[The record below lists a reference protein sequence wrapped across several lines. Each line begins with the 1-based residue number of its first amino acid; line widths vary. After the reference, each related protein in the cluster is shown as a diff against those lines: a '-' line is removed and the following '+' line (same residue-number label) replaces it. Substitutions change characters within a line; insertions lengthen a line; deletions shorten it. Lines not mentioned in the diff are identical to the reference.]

1 MELEEINS
9 LDGFKRIHLIGIGG
23 ISMSAI
29 AETLKLWGYTVTGS
43 DLKESSLTD
52 KLIQDGIDVAIGHSE
67 ENAKKADL
75 IIYNA
80 AIPEDDPEMVVA
92 KINNIP
98 TIGRGKFVGFL
109 TRSYAQAICVSGT
122 HGKTTTTSM
131 ISCCLLEA
139 NLDPSI
145 EVGAVL
151 KEIGGNYRIGKSE
164 YFVLES
170 CEYKGNFLNF
180 NPNSAVILNIDNDH
194 LDYYKTFENVVKAFN
209 TFAGIVDSN
218 GVLVTN
224 ADDENCLN
232 LKNYTNAKFVT
243 YGIRNKNADFT
254 AENIVFDDN
263 GFAEFDCLKNG
274 EKYLHVK
281 LSIAGEHNVSNAMAC
296 IGICDFY
303 NVDKNAICEALK
315 KFTGASRRLEYK
327 GSFSP
332 VATTIGRHTEPV
344 SVFDD
349 YAHHPTEIEATA
361 QAVKNK
367 KYNESWVIFQP
378 HTYSRT
384 KEHLVDFAKAL
395 NNFDNIILTDI
406 YAAREIDTGEISS
419 NDIVREL
426 EKLGK
431 KAICISNF
439 NEIVKYVHE
448 NSKTKDIVI
457 TLGAGNVTD
466 IGPMLVK

>member
-1 MELEEINS
+1 MKKML
-9 LDGFKRIHLIGIGG
+9 G
-23 ISMSAI
+23 
-29 AETLKLWGYTVTGS
+29 
-43 DLKESSLTD
+43 
-52 KLIQDGIDVAIGHSE
+52 
-67 ENAKKADL
+67 KADL

-80 AIPEDDPEMVVA
+80 AISEDDPEMVCS

-109 TRSYAQAICVSGT
+109 TKKYKEAICVSGT

-131 ISCCLLEA
+131 ISCCFVEA
-139 NLDPSI
+139 KLDPSI

-151 KEIGGNYRIGKSE
+151 KEINGNYRIGKSE
-164 YFVLES
+164 YFILES

-209 TFAGIVDSN
+209 TFAGLIDEK

-232 LKNYTNAKFVT
+232 LNAHTKAKFVT
-243 YGIRNKNADFT
+243 YGIKNKNADFT
-254 AENIVFDDN
+254 AENISYDDN
-263 GFAEFDCLKNG
+263 GFAEFDCYKNN
-274 EKYLHVK
+274 ENYIHIK
-281 LSIAGEHNVSNAMAC
+281 LSVSGNHNILNAMAC

-303 NVDKNAICEALK
+303 NVDKEAIKRALK
-315 KFTGASRRLEYK
+315 EFTGAARRLEYK
-327 GSFSP
+327 GKFND
-332 VATTIGRHTEPV
+332 I

-349 YAHHPTEIEATA
+349 YAHHPTEIKATSNA
-361 QAVKNK
+361 IKNK
-367 KYNESWVIFQP
+367 KYNESWVIFQS

-384 KEHLVDFAKAL
+384 KAHLTAFAEAL
-395 NNFDNIILTDI
+395 SGFDNIILTDI
-406 YAAREIDTGEISS
+406 YAAREIDNGEVSS
-419 NDIVREL
+419 KDIEKEL

-439 NEIVKYVHE
+439 EEIVKYVKE
-448 NSKTKDIVI
+448 NAKSKDIVI
-457 TLGAGNVTD
+457 TLGAGTVTN
-466 IGPMLVK
+466 IGPMLVE